1 MTRRR
6 ATVFPYNA
14 DSFSNG
20 AIPLRVTRL
29 GIDPDFERLP
39 TVVVWGCVCARGPTF
54 ATHGITDYVSFT
66 SDDFRFFQDIDLLSL
81 TSGTL

>member
-20 AIPLRVTRL
+20 AIPLRVTTL
-29 GIDPDFERLP
+29 AIDPDFERLP
-39 TVVVWGCVCARGPTF
+39 TVVIWGCVCGRGPTF
-54 ATHGITDYVSFT
+54 ATHGITDYVIFT
-66 SDDFRFFQDIDLLSL
+66 SEDFGFLQDIDLRSL
-81 TSGTL
+81 TSGIL